1 MFLKLVRLAAGLII
15 SGVALYY
22 FIQVTPDGFFKKAS
36 SHSSAILLGFT
47 VLVPVYILRA
57 VKFLFIVK
65 APKKQ
70 FVQISA
76 AQYAGIALN
85 NILPFRLGDI
95 LRLAYMNKAMK
106 FKLPVCVISLLVER
120 ITDLLTILF
129 LAALFILAFEFELLV
144 STVVFFKIV
153 IMLLLATIVIISML
167 FYKFKVQRERFFQFI
182 THQFRDF
189 DFSVKRLS
197 RLAALSLCQWILEI
211 LALGAFLSYIIF
223 GSVTS
228 KQILST
234 FASNLSTLIP
244 SAPGYIGTFEA
255 AGMLPFI
262 HFDVNNLVLASVF
275 VVVLHASIWLF
286 STILGLLSL
295 AFLPQ
300 FIKHAQSK

>member
-1 MFLKLVRLAAGLII
+1 MVLKLTRLALGLIV

-22 FIQVTPDGFFKKAS
+22 FIKVTPDDFFMEVNV
-36 SHSSAILLGFT
+36 HSNTILLGFT
-47 VLVPVYILRA
+47 VLVPVYIMRA
-57 VKFLFIVK
+57 VKFLYIIK
-65 APKKQ
+65 APNNL

-106 FKLPVCVISLLVER
+106 FKLSVCVISIFVER

-129 LAALFILAFEFELLV
+129 IATMFIFAFEFELLF
-144 STVVFFKIV
+144 SALMFFKVV
-153 IMLLLATIVIISML
+153 IMLSLAIILTGMVLL
-167 FYKFKVQRERFFQFI
+167 YKFKAQREKLWQVI
-182 THQFRDF
+182 THQLRDF
-189 DFSVKRLS
+189 DFSVKRVS
-197 RLAALSLCQWILEI
+197 RLAVLSLCQWVLEI
-211 LALGAFLSYIIF
+211 LALGAFLSLIIF
-223 GSVTS
+223 GNVTS

-234 FASNLSTLIP
+234 IASNLSTLIP

-262 HFDVNNLVLASVF
+262 HSDMDNLVLASVF
-275 VVVLHASIWLF
+275 VVVLHASIWFF
-286 STILGLLSL
+286 STMLGLLSL

-300 FIKHAQSK
+300 FMQYTKKI